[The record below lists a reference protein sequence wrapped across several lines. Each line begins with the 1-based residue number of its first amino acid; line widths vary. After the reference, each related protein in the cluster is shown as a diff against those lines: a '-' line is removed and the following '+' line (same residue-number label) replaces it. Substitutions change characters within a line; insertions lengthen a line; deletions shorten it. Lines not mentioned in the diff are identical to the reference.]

1 MSSLFRLGIIID
13 PIETLNPFKD
23 STVGMIRA
31 AKARQWDVS
40 LFDLN
45 ALRATEQGLHSK
57 GIRVQSLNEH
67 RLETKPTHHQASTPD
82 WLEAESIDMNL
93 AELDLMLM
101 RKDPPY
107 STTYHFTCQLLSQL
121 ERHGV
126 LVSNSPQSLRDCN
139 EKLFALQFP
148 DCTTPTLV
156 SSHLSD
162 FASFAIEHG
171 TIIIKPL
178 DGMGGQ
184 GIFKVDEQ
192 QTNLPVIVEMLSQSG
207 QFPIM
212 AQRYLPAIQHG
223 DKRVLMI
230 NGEAIPYL
238 LARIPQQGDIRGNL
252 AAGGK
257 GVVQA
262 LTQTEQAICDR
273 VGPVLRNK
281 GIHFAGL
288 DIIGDRLTEIN
299 ITSPTCIREIERETQ
314 LDIAGALLDHL
325 FTQCNRADSR

>member
-238 LARIPQQGDIRGNL
+238 LARIPH
-252 AAGGK
+252 
-257 GVVQA
+257 
-262 LTQTEQAICDR
+262 EQAICDR